1 MSQTTRTEEPLGN
14 TKGET
19 LGNRGKWATAQLAQ
33 VIVTSLPSLT
43 LEMSN
48 VWVSLLLLVFV
59 YLFVWL
65 VWTRARYKL
74 LNTSATSHHKIRPE
88 CWWSWPCIFFKLS
101 PNLWTLRFLSWWHQ
115 AKSWSLPIRSHN
127 PLREL
132 TIQIQGDRQ
141 RDRAMEH
148 PAPPATSWAAAG
160 SEWELDRQRRRR
172 KGVQVAAATQAKAL
186 EWWKLVVCSSKN
198 THPLFHLFILGL
210 FANYRLSCISARR
223 ESLEIP
229 KESENLLCGFH
240 LFTWKGNNYQP
251 TST

>member
-14 TKGET
+14 TKGDA

-33 VIVTSLPSLT
+33 GIVTSLPSLT

-48 VWVSLLLLVFV
+48 VWSSLLLLVFV

-74 LNTSATSHHKIRPE
+74 LNTTATSHHKKRPE

-101 PNLWTLRFLSWWHQ
+101 PNLCTLCFLGWWHQ

-127 PLREL
+127 PLRGL

-141 RDRAMEH
+141 RDRGYG
-148 PAPPATSWAAAG
+148 APCPPSHQLGCIWQWVGVGQAETEEEGCSG
-160 SEWELDRQRRRR
+160 SSSNTGQGIRM
-172 KGVQVAAATQAKAL
+172 VKA
-186 EWWKLVVCSSKN
+186 SS
-198 THPLFHLFILGL
+198 L
-210 FANYRLSCISARR
+210 
-223 ESLEIP
+223 
-229 KESENLLCGFH
+229 
-240 LFTWKGNNYQP
+240 
-251 TST
+251 